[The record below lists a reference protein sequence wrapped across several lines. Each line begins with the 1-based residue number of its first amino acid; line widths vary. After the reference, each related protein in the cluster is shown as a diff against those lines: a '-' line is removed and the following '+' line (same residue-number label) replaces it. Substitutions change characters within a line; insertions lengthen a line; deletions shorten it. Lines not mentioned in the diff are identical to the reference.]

1 MLHRFLQAGPSDQEH
16 QRAHTTHLACKTLK
30 DPSKVAGDL
39 DEKKDK
45 GVLIDV
51 IGWTTA
57 ETGSP
62 LA

>member
-1 MLHRFLQAGPSDQEH
+1 MLHCFLQAGASDQEH

-51 IGWTTA
+51 IG
-57 ETGSP
+57 
-62 LA
+62 